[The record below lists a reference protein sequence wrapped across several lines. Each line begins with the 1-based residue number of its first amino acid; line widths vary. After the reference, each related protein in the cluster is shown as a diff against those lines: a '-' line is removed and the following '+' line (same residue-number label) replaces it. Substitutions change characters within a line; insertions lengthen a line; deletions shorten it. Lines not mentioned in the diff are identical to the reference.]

1 MILACQEQKKL
12 KMRFRLPIAVIF
24 FCVEP
29 VALCQSETPLSSYQ
43 KLRVQSYEVL
53 EQYMGNGQVIAAHD
67 KCGLPAISFAI
78 KNRDR
83 LSPEVRSALD
93 IILDRPTNQKNILSG
108 RFRVHY
114 DTTGTDA
121 PAMLDSLYQKIPGT
135 ADQFADSVAAI
146 ANYCETYETQTLG
159 YLPSPSDGDAGGGP
173 EYDIY
178 VASIGPPLYGFTT
191 PDSVLINKPDGETY
205 TSYITVDNSF
215 QWVNPPVNRGMPAL
229 RVTLAHELHHS
240 IQIGCYGYWTSDI
253 FFYELTSAWMED
265 VVFPAVKDYLQYTSS
280 SQGQFANP
288 HVPFNSNDF
297 IMYSRAIWGHF
308 VTKRFGIDAM
318 LQTWKDI
325 SIVPPLQAIDM
336 ALSTPPYNSSFKS
349 AFAEWTVWNYF
360 TGARSDSVDY
370 YPEGALYP
378 EIVSTTIDFAPPSQS
393 LGGNLSALSSA
404 YYNINSGAETLPFL
418 VSNINLDSAIA
429 RYLSTF
435 PYSYSLV
442 EGLNSNLSSNLIVS
456 DPSNWYSKILLG
468 GNTILDPFPDP
479 FRANGSNVISIPVDG
494 AASATGTLCIFS
506 SDMKLVYSGT
516 LSSKLSTLFGG
527 QVFQWNGEK
536 NNEEMAASGIYI
548 YFIQTQGQFIKGK
561 FALLR
566 K

>member
-1 MILACQEQKKL
+1 M
-12 KMRFRLPIAVIF
+12 
-24 FCVEP
+24 
-29 VALCQSETPLSSYQ
+29 
-43 KLRVQSYEVL
+43 
-53 EQYMGNGQVIAAHD
+53 
-67 KCGLPAISFAI
+67 CGLPALSFAI

-83 LSPEVRSALD
+83 LSPEVRSALET
-93 IILDRPTNQKNILSG
+93 ILDRPATQKSILSG

-135 ADQFADSVAAI
+135 ADQYADSVAAI
-146 ANYCETYETQTLG
+146 ANYCETFETQTLG
-159 YLPSPSDGDAGGGP
+159 YLPSPADGDAGGGP

-191 PDSVLINKPDGETY
+191 PDSALVSKPDGETY
-205 TSYITVDNSF
+205 TSFVTVDNSF

-240 IQIGCYGYWTSDI
+240 IQIGAYGYWTSDI

-280 SQGQFANP
+280 VEGQFANP
-288 HVPFNSNDF
+288 QVPFNSNDF

-308 VTKRFGIDAM
+308 IAKRFGLDAM
-318 LQTWKDI
+318 LQTWRDI
-325 SIVPPLQAIDM
+325 SLVPPLQAIDM
-336 ALSTPPYNSSFKS
+336 ALSAPPYNSSFKS

-360 TGARSDSVDY
+360 TGARSDSLHY

-378 EIVSTTIDFAPPSQS
+378 EIVSIPIYFAPPSQS
-393 LGGNLSALSSA
+393 LGGSLFALSSA
-404 YYNINSGAETLPFL
+404 YYDVSDGTETLPFL
-418 VSNINLDSAIA
+418 ISNINLDSGIV
-429 RYLSTF
+429 RYPLTF

-442 EGLNSNLSSNLIVS
+442 ENQNSPLSSNLTVS
-456 DPSNWYSKILLG
+456 DPSNWYSMFLVG

-479 FRANGSNVISIPVDG
+479 FRPDGSRVVNLPVNGMSPV
-494 AASATGTLCIFS
+494 TGTLSIFS

-516 LSSKLSTLFGG
+516 LSTRPSTLFRG
-527 QVFQWNGEK
+527 QVFQWNGIK
-536 NNEEMAASGIYI
+536 SDNFIASSGIYI
-548 YFIQTQGQFIKGK
+548 YFIQTQSQSIKGK

>member
-1 MILACQEQKKL
+1 MLAQKEQEKL
-12 KMRFRLPIAVIF
+12 KMRFRLSIAIVL
-24 FCVEP
+24 FCAEP
-29 VALCQSETPLSSYQ
+29 ATLCQNIVPLSSTQ
-43 KLRVQSYEVL
+43 SLRAQSYEVL
-53 EQYMGNGQVIAAHD
+53 RQYMSTGRAIAAHD
-67 KCGLPAISFAI
+67 KCGLPAISYTI
-78 KNRDR
+78 KNRKH
-83 LSPEVRSALD
+83 LSPEVRSALE
-93 IILDRPTNQKNILSG
+93 IVLTRPVNQKSILSG

-121 PAMLDSLYQKIPGT
+121 PSMLDSLYQPIPGT
-135 ADQFADSVAAI
+135 ADQYADSVAAI
-146 ANYCETYETQTLG
+146 ANYCETFETQVLG

-191 PDSVLINKPDGETY
+191 PDSVLIDKPDGGTW
-205 TSYITVDNSF
+205 TSYITVDNTF
-215 QWVNPPVNRGMPAL
+215 QWVTPPVNRGMPAL

-240 IQIGCYGYWTSDI
+240 IQIGDYGYWTSDI

-288 HVPFNSNDF
+288 QVPFNSNDF

-308 VTKRFGIDAM
+308 VAKRFGMNAM
-318 LQTWKDI
+318 LRTWEDI
-325 SIVPPLQAIDM
+325 SLAPPLQAIDV
-336 ALSTPPYNSSFKS
+336 ALTAPPYNSSFKN

-360 TGARSDSVDY
+360 TGPRSDSVLY

-378 EIVSTTIDFAPPSQS
+378 EIASVSIEFVPPSQM
-393 LGGNLSALSSA
+393 LGGNLFILSSA
-404 YYNINSGAETLPFL
+404 YYNISFGTETLPFL
-418 VSNINLDSAIA
+418 VSNIEFDSAVTG
-429 RYLSTF
+429 YSSSF

-442 EGLNSNLSSNLIVS
+442 ENQNSSISSNLIVS
-456 DPSNWYSKILLG
+456 DPSNWYSNIIVG

-479 FRANGSNVISIPVDG
+479 FRPNGSNVISIPVSG
-494 AASATGTLCIFS
+494 ANPMTGTLFIFS

-516 LSSKLSTLFGG
+516 ISSKLSTLLGG
-527 QVFQWNGEK
+527 QVLQWNGIK
-536 NNEEMAASGIYI
+536 NNNEVASSGIYI
-548 YFIQTQGQFIKGK
+548 YFIQIQGQSIKGK